1 MSNRLKDQIA
11 IITGAAGGI
20 GKDMAMCLAAE
31 GAHVVMADV
40 QEGVM
45 NAAAELIEKFPD
57 NKGYGVTVDI
67 TKGDDVSTM
76 VAEVVDNLGR
86 LDLLVNNAGVN
97 HPMTPVAEIT
107 DETFDWVVGV
117 NMRGTFNGCRAAA
130 PVMTRQKSG
139 CIVNLGSW
147 YGKQGFANFS
157 VYCSSK
163 AAVIRMTECVALEL
177 APAGVRVN
185 SVCPGNVA
193 TDMHWNALKE
203 EAVIRGTTFEEM
215 DKMVKEGIPLGY
227 QCPPEDIANAV
238 IYLASDDGKY
248 MTGQALNVNGG
259 CLFH

>member
-1 MSNRLKDQIA
+1 MGNRLEDQIA

-40 QEGVM
+40 QATVTD
-45 NAAAELIEKFPD
+45 AAAELLTKFPG
-57 NKGYGVTVDI
+57 NKGYGITVDI
-67 TKGDDVSTM
+67 TKGVEVTVM
-76 VAEVVDNLGR
+76 VADVVDKLGR

-97 HPMTPVAEIT
+97 HPMTPIAEIT

-130 PVMTRQKSG
+130 PVMIKQKSG

-177 APAGVRVN
+177 ASAGVRVN

-203 EAVIRGTTFEEM
+203 EAAIRGTTFEEM
-215 DKMVKEGIPLGY
+215 DKMVKESIPLGY
-227 QCPPEDIANAV
+227 QCQPEDIANAV
-238 IYLASDDGKY
+238 IYLASNDGKY
-248 MTGQALNVNGG
+248 LTGQALNVNGG